1 MSSWREQSVHTA
13 CRVIILS
20 IQMTLAVILQCVN
33 TYIGYFIRVFVF
45 ESECNVMFWSSAG
58 ATPRTDEKELG
69 GAVQRAGGEETSLW
83 GREGQ
88 LGSSAE
94 NPGAAETGCLQVSNT
109 EKLFN
114 SQSPVCF
121 LIATCA
127 LTWLFWFLTQDN
139 GEEQE
144 ERKNLLKRDTS
155 CSFSFTKNSYILPP
169 LWSSHLLWCS
179 EHTHT

>member
-1 MSSWREQSVHTA
+1 
-13 CRVIILS
+13 
-20 IQMTLAVILQCVN
+20 
-33 TYIGYFIRVFVF
+33 
-45 ESECNVMFWSSAG
+45 MFWSSAG

-94 NPGAAETGCLQVSNT
+94 NPGAAETGCLQVSNS
-109 EKLFN
+109 EKLSN
-114 SQSPVCF
+114 HQSAVCF
-121 LIATCA
+121 VIATCP
-127 LTWLFWFLTQDN
+127 LIRLFWFLTQDN

-155 CSFSFTKNSYILPP
+155 CSFNFTKKTHIFSLPP
-169 LWSSHLLWCS
+169 EVRIYCGAQNI
-179 EHTHT
+179 HTHKQIWGASHSTTSLSVTFNMHHMWHDRHLHSHT